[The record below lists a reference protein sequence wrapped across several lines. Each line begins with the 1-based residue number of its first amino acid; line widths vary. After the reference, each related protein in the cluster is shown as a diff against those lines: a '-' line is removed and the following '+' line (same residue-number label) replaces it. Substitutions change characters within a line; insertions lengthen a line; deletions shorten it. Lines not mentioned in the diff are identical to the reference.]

1 MRNTD
6 ATPARLLITGAAGI
20 VGSALRP
27 QLRERFDHLLLSDRE
42 AVEDL
47 AANESYAACEL
58 SDPEGLSAL
67 VKQVDAVVHLGA
79 LVGAAHTFEETLEP
93 NVVGTRNI
101 LEAARREG
109 VRRVVNASS
118 HHVVG
123 FSPRG
128 QPLDHRAPLRPNGE
142 YAVTKA
148 YGEAAA
154 SYYADNFGLEILSI
168 RIGYVGNEVNSE
180 RRLRTW
186 VSPRDLARLVEIGL
200 TSPGLRHEVVYG
212 VSESPEPAFFDNRNA
227 FRLGYQP
234 QDQSVDQVTDPAV
247 PDTNPNLN
255 TIEEGVVGGGFAAVG
270 FEGDAAKVLK
280 RDQPGGIPRRRR
292 P

>member
-1 MRNTD
+1 MMTNAD
-6 ATPARLLITGAAGI
+6 ATPARLLVTGASGI

-27 QLRERFDHLLLSDRE
+27 LLRERFDELLLTDRA

-47 AANESYAACEL
+47 AENESYAACEL
-58 SDPEGLSAL
+58 ADLEGLSAL

-79 LVGAAHTFEETLEP
+79 LVGAAYTFEETLEP
-93 NVVGTRNI
+93 NVIGTRNV
-101 LEAARREG
+101 LEAVRREG
-109 VRRVVNASS
+109 ARRVVNASS

-128 QPLDHRAPLRPNGE
+128 RPLDHQAPLRPNGE

-186 VSPRDLARLVEIGL
+186 VSPRDLAQLVEIGL
-200 TSPGLRHEVVYG
+200 THPDLRHEVVYG
-212 VSESPEPAFFDNRNA
+212 VSETPEPVFFDNRNA

-234 QDQSVDQVTDPAV
+234 QDRSVDQVTDPAV
-247 PDTNPNLN
+247 PEASPDLN
-255 TIEEGVVGGGFAAVG
+255 TIEEGVVGGGFAASG
-270 FEGDAAKVLK
+270 FEGNVAKVLK
-280 RDQPGGIPRRRR
+280 QD
-292 P
+292 